1 MLTIPQLYSACWSY
15 SVVSCV
21 EGWWISRRT
30 AVLQRRSDKLWAQ
43 RWGSVVTISSGG
55 ELSSWIVV
63 TQRTFPSEETPSYT
77 EKPPLYRDV
86 SKTPSRTT
94 STQEVRASTHQ
105 RCSCCWS
112 SGLCCVLW
120 HLCNILRLRVS
131 WGKRNLELMV
141 VTWDE
146 ALNVAKD
153 RSERRNCDDKH
164 TASL

>member
-1 MLTIPQLYSACWSY
+1 MLELLCCVMCWRMVNQPTYRRLTAPQWQALSSA
-15 SVVSCV
+15 
-21 EGWWISRRT
+21 
-30 AVLQRRSDKLWAQ
+30 
-43 RWGSVVTISSGG
+43 WGSVVTISSGG
-55 ELSSWIVV
+55 ESSSWIVV
-63 TQRTFPSEETPSYT
+63 TQRTFPSEEAPSYT

-120 HLCNILRLRVS
+120 HLCNILSLRVS

-153 RSERRNCDDKH
+153 RSEWRNCDDKH